1 MTLSDKH
8 PGDSITALAQSG
20 AHPVIFTRW
29 LYSLF
34 VIIGILYLLGCLDL
48 INVRI
53 DDVFIT
59 LRYSR
64 NVLDGN
70 GPVFN
75 RGQAVEGY
83 SNPTWLF
90 LLTALGSVTGLIHH
104 FEPYYLSKGLCV
116 VFGLLTLVTFYRL
129 AKLRGNEM
137 PVIIFLLLT
146 IAISPFLNTYNIS
159 GMETSLVTF
168 LLALTL
174 LLYFLWEERR
184 TRGYALGF
192 AITLG
197 LLSVSRPEAV
207 IYPVS
212 IYAGL
217 FIVRMLKK
225 ATDYPIFTSRL
236 R

>member
-20 AHPVIFTRW
+20 AHPVVFTRW

-34 VIIGILYLLGCLDL
+34 MIIGILYLLGCLDL

-75 RGQAVEGY
+75 RGQAVEVY

-90 LLTALGSVTGLIHH
+90 LLTALGSVTGLTHH

-116 VFGLLTLVTFYRL
+116 VFGLLTLVTFYWL
-129 AKLRGNEM
+129 AKIRGNEK
-137 PVIIFLLLT
+137 PVIMFLLLS
-146 IAISPFLNTYNIS
+146 IAIS
-159 GMETSLVTF
+159 
-168 LLALTL
+168 
-174 LLYFLWEERR
+174 
-184 TRGYALGF
+184 
-192 AITLG
+192 
-197 LLSVSRPEAV
+197 
-207 IYPVS
+207 
-212 IYAGL
+212 
-217 FIVRMLKK
+217 
-225 ATDYPIFTSRL
+225 
-236 R
+236 